1 VIRNPKNAIS
11 GGLDLGIRRS
21 AARAGTEWR
30 RGRGVEVPAH
40 GGWQGAGEKG
50 MVWQGAGEN
59 GMVKGWVRGSPGLD
73 ELGSC
78 KKQVPLKMVP
88 L

>member
-1 VIRNPKNAIS
+1 MEV
-11 GGLDLGIRRS
+11 G
-21 AARAGTEWR
+21 RALEKKEWS
-30 RGRGVEVPAH
+30 
-40 GGWQGAGEKG
+40 
-50 MVWQGAGEN
+50 GEN

-78 KKQVPLKMVP
+78 KKQVPLKMELVP

>member
-40 GGWQGAGEKG
+40 GGWQGAGE
-50 MVWQGAGEN
+50 N

-78 KKQVPLKMVP
+78 KKQVPLKMELVP